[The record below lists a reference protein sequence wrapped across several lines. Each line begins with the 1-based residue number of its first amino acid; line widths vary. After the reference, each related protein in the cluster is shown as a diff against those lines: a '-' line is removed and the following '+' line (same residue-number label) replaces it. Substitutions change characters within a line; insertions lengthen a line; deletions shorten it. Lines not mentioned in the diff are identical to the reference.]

1 MKISYEQLKQAL
13 VAATLADFRS
23 VPAEEE
29 IDYTFSEPFQAWAE
43 KLLRQ
48 MKDGKRYVS
57 ATGRILRAILIAAI
71 IAALLAG
78 TAMAFPTV
86 REAVKKFFIR
96 HDGNMQYIEFYVNG
110 TKPTEPNSAAVTT
123 NGSIPGVSDEFT
135 LDVEVKYPTESTDTQ
150 TGSPIPIE
158 YRFPT
163 YFPEGLVVESEV
175 VSPMI
180 VSTVMNGPN
189 NLHCTFQQMAQ
200 PNGADINASIALSS
214 DYIHSE
220 REICGIQVDYFTS
233 EPTITIIWT
242 DEYYLYQLIVNAD
255 MPMEEIEKIIS
266 SIEPRDDLN
275 NP

>member
-1 MKISYEQLKQAL
+1 MKINNSDLKAAFLFAAEQEFS
-13 VAATLADFRS
+13 DI
-23 VPAEEE
+23 PAEQS
-29 IDYTFSEPFQAWAE
+29 INHVFSPKFVAWGNKLVTYRFPTRRTTPF
-43 KLLRQ
+43 
-48 MKDGKRYVS
+48 KRV
-57 ATGRILRAILIAAI
+57 IRAILIAAI
-71 IAALLAG
+71 IMALLVG
-78 TAMAFPTV
+78 SVMAFPAV
-86 REAVKKFFIR
+86 RETVKKFFIR
-96 HDGNMQYIEFYVNG
+96 RDGNMQYIEFYVNG
-110 TKPTEPNSAAVTT
+110 TEPTELNSTEVTT

-189 NLHCTFQQMAQ
+189 NLHCTFQQIAQ

-266 SIEPRDDLN
+266 SIAPRDDLN